1 MNDNCTGKIPR
12 YLILILLQVFILAEF
27 GNAQIIAGSD
37 GDIEPRFLIDKPTA
51 GMLKRGSFGM
61 NLDFFQQGG
70 LVVNLNAGVM
80 NRLSF
85 GVSYGGNNIVGSN
98 KIDWNKSAGVNIKF
112 RLFDETATVPAI
124 ALGFDSQGKE
134 NYVATLNRY
143 AVKSSGFFIV
153 GSKNLELLGF
163 LSVHAGL
170 NRSLEN
176 SDRDNDINTFLGIE
190 KTIGSD
196 LSFVAEYDF
205 AVNDSKKSIL
215 TEHRTFFHTGFRWSF
230 GNGFAAG
237 INLKDIQ
244 TQKFSIGSRTMFV
257 EYINIF

>member
-1 MNDNCTGKIPR
+1 M
-12 YLILILLQVFILAEF
+12 
-27 GNAQIIAGSD
+27 AGSD
-37 GDIEPRFLIDKPTA
+37 GDIEPRFLVDKPTA

-70 LVVNLNAGVM
+70 MTININAGVM

-85 GVSYGGNNIVGSN
+85 GVSFGGNNIIGSN
-98 KIDWNKSAGVNIKF
+98 KIDWNKSPGINLKF
-112 RLFDETATVPAI
+112 RLFDETSTVPAI

-134 NYVATLNRY
+134 HYDFSRNRY
-143 AVKSSGFFIV
+143 AVKSSGFYLT
-153 GSKNLELLGF
+153 GSKNLALLGF
-163 LSVHAGL
+163 LSVHGGL

-176 SDRDNDINTFLGIE
+176 ADGDNDVNTFLGIE

-205 AVNDSKKSIL
+205 AVNDSKEKNLSAN
-215 TEHRTFFHTGFRWSF
+215 RTHFHTGFRWSF

-237 INLKDIQ
+237 INLKEIQ
-244 TQKFSIGSRTMFV
+244 TNKFSIGNRTLFV